1 VSYSTLE
8 QTSLSYL
15 QDTILPFTQL
25 MEDEFNLKLFKPSEV
40 GKLFVD
46 FDYSVMVQTD
56 KKTEAEYYTK
66 LLTNGVVT
74 INDVR
79 SKLGYEPSEELG
91 AQSHWMQISYA
102 TIENIASGA
111 YIKQT
116 DQTQSQKNDNK
127 VLQDEEPTAVEDKPK
142 KKTKK

>member
-1 VSYSTLE
+1 
-8 QTSLSYL
+8 
-15 QDTILPFTQL
+15 

-40 GKLFVD
+40 GRFMVD

-66 LLTNGVVT
+66 LLTNGVVS

-79 SKLGYEPSEELG
+79 SKLGYEPSAEMG
-91 AQSHWMQISYA
+91 SDKHWMQISYA

-116 DQTQSQKNDNK
+116 EQTQGQKNDNK
-127 VLQDEEPTAVEDKPK
+127 VLQEENTEETPK
-142 KKTKK
+142 KKNKKKVEE

>member
-1 VSYSTLE
+1 
-8 QTSLSYL
+8 L
-15 QDTILPFTQL
+15 QDTILPYTQCL
-25 MEDEFNLKLFKPSEV
+25 EDEFNLKLFKPSEV
-40 GKLFVD
+40 GRFKVD
-46 FDYSVMVQTD
+46 FDYTVMVQTD

-79 SKLGYEPSEELG
+79 SKLGFEPSAEEG
-91 AQSHWMQISYA
+91 SDKHWMQISYA

-116 DQTQSQKNDNK
+116 EQTQGQKVDNK
-127 VLQDEEPTAVEDKPK
+127 VKQEEETPIEDKKPNKNK
-142 KKTKK
+142 KNK